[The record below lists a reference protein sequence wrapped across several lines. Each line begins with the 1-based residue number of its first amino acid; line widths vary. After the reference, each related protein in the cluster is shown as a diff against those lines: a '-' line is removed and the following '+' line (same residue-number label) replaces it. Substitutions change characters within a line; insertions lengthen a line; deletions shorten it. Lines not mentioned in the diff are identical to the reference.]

1 MGMLVLSPHMDFIN
15 TDELCVMPYLVT
27 LDFDM
32 FCLFSASLSEN
43 DEEHLFYN

>member
-1 MGMLVLSPHMDFIN
+1 MDSIN

-32 FCLFSASLSEN
+32 FCLFSASVSKNGEA
-43 DEEHLFYN
+43 HLFYN